1 MLSEEFSTQWY
12 RLYVKS
18 IKRSM
23 NIHNYIKW
31 KSMIQPMFNIID
43 TLIDRE
49 LSYDHN
55 SLVNFDVTFEN
66 QILWVK
72 NKC

>member
-1 MLSEEFSTQWY
+1 
-12 RLYVKS
+12 
-18 IKRSM
+18 
-23 NIHNYIKW
+23 
-31 KSMIQPMFNIID
+31 MIQPMFNIID

-66 QILWVK
+66 QIL
-72 NKC
+72 